1 MPTLLPVVFEN
12 TNLPDVIEL
21 RNICQTYDGGKAWVL
36 QYVNLLIEDI
46 PDQGQ
51 FVVILGPSGC
61 GKSTLLKYIAGLQ
74 KPTSGEVLISGKVRT
89 DDVVVGMVFQQYSSL
104 PWFTVLENVMLGL
117 RFQNVPEKEARE
129 KAMQMLEVV
138 GLACEANKFA
148 KSTQLSGGQMQRV
161 AIARSLI
168 SNPGIILMDEPF
180 GALDINTRHQMQL
193 LLCDIWEKLQST
205 IIFVTHDINE
215 AVFLADDIYVMTK
228 NPGYICKHWIID
240 LPKHRD
246 RSTKRDPRFIELAN
260 EIDDYMQ
267 NLRIK

>member
-1 MPTLLPVVFEN
+1 MSAIVFEN

-21 RNICQTYDGGKAWVL
+21 QNVCQTYDGGKTWVL

-61 GKSTLLKYIAGLQ
+61 GKSTLLRYIAGLA
-74 KPTSGEVLISGKVRT
+74 KPSEGQILINGRNRT
-89 DDVVVGMVFQQYSSL
+89 EDVVVGMVFQKYSSL
-104 PWFTVLENVMLGL
+104 PWYTVLENVMLGL

-129 KAMQMLEVV
+129 KAMQMLELV
-138 GLACEANKFA
+138 GLANEANKFA
-148 KSTQLSGGQMQRV
+148 KDTQLSGGQMQRV

-193 LLCDIWEKLQST
+193 LLCDIWERLQST
-205 IIFVTHDINE
+205 IIFVTHDVNE

-228 NPGYICKHWIID
+228 DPGYICQHYTVD

-246 RSTKRDPRFIELAN
+246 QSTKRLPRFITLAN
-260 EIDDYMQ
+260 DIDDYMRT
-267 NLRIK
+267 LRIK